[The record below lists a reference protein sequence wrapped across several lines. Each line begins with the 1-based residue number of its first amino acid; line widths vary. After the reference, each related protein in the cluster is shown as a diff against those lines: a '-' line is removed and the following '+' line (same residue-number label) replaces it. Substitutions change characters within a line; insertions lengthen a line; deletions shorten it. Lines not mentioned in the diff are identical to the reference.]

1 MSTATASTTLDF
13 KHVRLTL
20 DGSVAIL
27 TLNHVEVLNS
37 ISSDMLQGIN
47 DALDVVSDPAKDV
60 RCLLLTGEGRA
71 FCTGANLQGRKPSAE
86 GKAAKAGST
95 LETEFHPTLRR
106 FRDLHCPI
114 VAAVNGPCAGAGMS
128 FAMLGDLIYAAR
140 SSYFLQAF
148 RRIGLVPDCGATWLL
163 PRLVGRARAMELSL
177 MGEKLPAETAEQWG
191 IVNKVLDDDQLMP
204 EALKLARTLSEG
216 PTVAL
221 ALTRRLYWDSPS
233 NSFEEQ
239 LDAEARSQRQA
250 GASAD
255 FAEGV
260 SAFLQKRPAQ
270 FKGR

>member
-1 MSTATASTTLDF
+1 
-13 KHVRLTL
+13 
-20 DGSVAIL
+20 
-27 TLNHVEVLNS
+27 
-37 ISSDMLQGIN
+37 
-47 DALDVVSDPAKDV
+47 
-60 RCLLLTGEGRA
+60 
-71 FCTGANLQGRKPSAE
+71 
-86 GKAAKAGST
+86 
-95 LETEFHPTLRR
+95 
-106 FRDLHCPI
+106 
-114 VAAVNGPCAGAGMS
+114 MS
-128 FAMLGDLIYAAR
+128 FAMLADLIYAAR
-140 SSYFLQAF
+140 SAYFLQAF

-191 IVNKVLDDDQLMP
+191 IVNKVLDDEQLMP

-270 FKGR
+270 FKGCRPLNRRLMSRLGLAPVLRPTRQHRSCLSGGGGGLGS

>member
-1 MSTATASTTLDF
+1 MTTAPSTLEF
-13 KHVRLTL
+13 NRVKLTL
-20 DGSVAIL
+20 DASVATL
-27 TLNHVEVLNS
+27 SLNHVEVLNS
-37 ISSDMLQGIN
+37 ISSDMLEGIN
-47 DALDVVSDPAKDV
+47 AALDAVTDPAHGV
-60 RCLLLTGEGRA
+60 RCVLLTGEGRA

-86 GKAAKAGST
+86 GKASKAGST

-128 FAMLGDLIYAAR
+128 FAMLADLIYAAR
-140 SSYFLQAF
+140 SAYFLQAF

-177 MGEKLPAETAEQWG
+177 LGDKLPAQTAAEWG
-191 IVNKVLDDDQLMP
+191 IVNRVLDDDQLMP
-204 EALKLARTLSEG
+204 EALSLARTLAQG

-233 NSFEEQ
+233 NSFEDQ

-270 FKGR
+270 FTGR